1 MYNSEPLQPYQE
13 KPIIEIGLSMK
24 AFWRDRLSKA
34 VKAMTYPGVS
44 QWNGASLVPHP
55 SQQAAA

>member
-1 MYNSEPLQPYQE
+1 
-13 KPIIEIGLSMK
+13 MK
-24 AFWRDRLSKA
+24 DFWRDLWYKA

-44 QWNGASLVPHP
+44 QWNGASLVPQP